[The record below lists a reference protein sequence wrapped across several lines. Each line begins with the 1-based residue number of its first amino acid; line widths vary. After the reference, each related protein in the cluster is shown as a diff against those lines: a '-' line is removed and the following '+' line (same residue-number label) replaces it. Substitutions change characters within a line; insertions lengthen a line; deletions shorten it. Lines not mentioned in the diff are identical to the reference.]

1 VSAKMGEVMSTTGHT
16 LRSWRRDLKL
26 FFTELFCGASA
37 PRNVPMWDGKKLDTP
52 AVTKLQ
58 PSNLHVN
65 HSRLGP
71 SLFVKGEIFGNEDL
85 LIDGSVE
92 GVIRLSERKL
102 MIGPAANVKADII
115 AAEVVIRGNLKGNVR
130 ARGRIEIGNDG
141 SVTGDL
147 TTPQVFVEDGALFK
161 GSIEI
166 EKNTQKETDEH
177 ALSKT
182 ESAAK
187 VTAAAA
193 GATSDHEAGLTPTHH
208 RSDLSPGN
216 VSMPR
221 KSIIVLP

>member
-1 VSAKMGEVMSTTGHT
+1 MWDSKKPNTPAIAKLE
-16 LRSWRRDLKL
+16 
-26 FFTELFCGASA
+26 
-37 PRNVPMWDGKKLDTP
+37 PRN
-52 AVTKLQ
+52 LQ
-58 PSNLHVN
+58 VN

-71 SLFVKGEIFGNEDL
+71 SLLVKGEIFGNEDL

-92 GVIRLSERKL
+92 GVIRLNERKL

-147 TTPQVFVEDGALFK
+147 TTPQVFIEDGALFK

-166 EKNTQKETDEH
+166 EKNTQKETGENTLCE
-177 ALSKT
+177 AK
-182 ESAAK
+182 SAPAK

-193 GATSDHEAGLTPTHH
+193 GAK
-208 RSDLSPGN
+208 N
-216 VSMPR
+216 
-221 KSIIVLP
+221 I

>member
-1 VSAKMGEVMSTTGHT
+1 MPRTEQVSTRTGGVMSATRHA
-16 LRSWRRDLKL
+16 LRSWRRDLNL
-26 FFTELFCGASA
+26 FFTEFFRSASA
-37 PRNVPMWDGKKLDTP
+37 PSTVPMWDSKKPNTP
-52 AVTKLQ
+52 AIAKLE
-58 PSNLHVN
+58 PRNLQVN

-71 SLFVKGEIFGNEDL
+71 SLLVKGEIFGNEDL

-92 GVIRLSERKL
+92 GVIRLNERKL

-147 TTPQVFVEDGALFK
+147 TTPQVFIENGALFK

-166 EKNTQKETDEH
+166 EKNTQKETGENT
-177 ALSKT
+177 LSKI
-182 ESAAK
+182 ESAPAK

-193 GATSDHEAGLTPTHH
+193 GVTS
-208 RSDLSPGN
+208 
-216 VSMPR
+216 
-221 KSIIVLP
+221 I